1 MPEELRGKLAAA
13 ASRSGRSLNAELVSR
28 LEHSLQ
34 RSPLRSAAD
43 TAAAVLINGG
53 RARMLR
59 TRYRVVVGAVVIPA
73 ALLAALLIAFAGG
86 SGSNQAGAAPFSKAG
101 SDPDSVVNTPGLGP
115 NTFDAYMAAERAYPA
130 TALPPAII
138 DRAAATFEAIAKKGD
153 PKADGRQWKFY
164 GPRVNATQPGV
175 TAFSGATNNT
185 ASRTTALVVDPNCGV
200 KKGCRVWAGVS
211 GGGIWRT
218 ENALASNPEWKQMN
232 PEGLDQN
239 SVGTLTLDPSDK
251 KGNTLY
257 LGTGE
262 PNRCSSGCEAG
273 VGVYKT
279 TDGGEQWK
287 KLADACVS
295 NATYSCVN
303 PGKDAFLGRGIRS
316 IVIDP
321 NNKNHIFVGSAQA
334 VRGLSHVIG
343 NGGTTRLAPGANE
356 PGLYESTDG
365 GATFTEV
372 WNGNKPDPGPQSF
385 GINDVKLD
393 PLDPSVV
400 YVSAFDA
407 GLWRRDHGAAST
419 AFSQVFKPQFV
430 PPQCTVPVPPAP
442 PTGCGLNGVDRTM
455 FDVTVKNGHTRIYLT
470 EGTQPAVN
478 SVVFPTD
485 SNFWRTDM
493 GDQSAATL
501 LASQTITG
509 GACSSPDPATHTFPA
524 TYTGWQCLTSQST
537 GNPYF
542 ATDDFCTQQCWYD
555 QRVYTPEGMPDT
567 VYVIGSN
574 LYGEQ
579 PCDTNG
585 VGCGNGR
592 SNGREVIYSTT
603 AGDPDGAATGA
614 ANMRTFTDLS
624 YDATI
629 NHPPWCAFAPYFDN
643 GCVNAP
649 NGIHPD
655 QHVIAINPSNPTQIF
670 EGSDGG
676 MIRTSGDFADI
687 SSQCDSPFRNGGSP
701 LPTTS
706 GSYAACKRL
715 LSRVPTELGHI
726 DKKLSSTLQLINVAI
741 NPFNSR
747 EVMGGTQDNGTWSN
761 VNHADRNTFLQ
772 VIYGDGGNAVYDGTH
787 PGWRANEF
795 TSGFGDSN
803 FENGDPTKWVVATA
817 PVVNSG
823 EGPAFYWPQ
832 IGDPNPVPGAHP
844 IYSGAKHVW
853 RSWAFGAG
861 VAGHVPQD
869 TTPNIAGYE
878 ANCPE
883 FVVSGAQDGCGDYR
897 PLGGPYCDG
906 LDSTATIPSCL
917 NQPGDLTGSAYGS
930 DRSGG
935 SISWIARVSADH
947 GTLWAATSAGRIFVT
962 HHADRSDPS
971 TVDWLRI
978 DNSVSGNSPTRFPSG
993 ITVDPSNV
1001 HHAWISYSGYN
1012 AVTPATPG
1020 HVFSVTEN
1028 GVAGAG
1034 VFTNLSIEA
1043 GTSAFPTPGNNGD
1056 LPVSDI
1062 VRDDAT
1068 HTLYASTDFGVL
1080 RGDNDGAS
1088 WHVTAGMPR
1097 YEVMH
1102 LEIQPSSREPTCM
1115 GGGPCDRVL
1124 YAATHSQG
1132 FWQMQLGPA
1141 H

>member
-1 MPEELRGKLAAA
+1 MLGK
-13 ASRSGRSLNAELVSR
+13 RSKMV
-28 LEHSLQ
+28 
-34 RSPLRSAAD
+34 
-43 TAAAVLINGG
+43 I
-53 RARMLR
+53 
-59 TRYRVVVGAVVIPA
+59 GAVVIPA
-73 ALLAALLIAFAGG
+73 ALLIALLLAF
-86 SGSNQAGAAPFSKAG
+86 SGSSRTDQAGAAAAMEKAAGGDADSKA
-101 SDPDSVVNTPGLGP
+101 DTPGLGP
-115 NTFDAYMAAERAYPA
+115 NSFDLYQAAERAYPA
-130 TALPPAII
+130 NVLPASIAN
-138 DRAAATFEAIAKKGD
+138 RAATTFEAIAKQGD
-153 PKADGRQWKFY
+153 PKADGRQWKLY
-164 GPRVNATQPGV
+164 GPKQDATQPGV
-175 TAFSGATNNT
+175 TAFSGATNST
-185 ASRTTALVVDPNCGV
+185 ASRITALVVDPSCGV
-200 KKGCRVWAGVS
+200 NNSCRVWAGAS

-218 ENALASNPEWKQMN
+218 NNALAPNPDWTQLN

-239 SVGTLTLDPSDK
+239 SVGTLILDPTDK

-273 VGVYKT
+273 VGVYKS
-279 TDGGEQWK
+279 TDGGNHWT
-287 KLADACVS
+287 KLDDACAN
-295 NATYSCVN
+295 NATYTCVN
-303 PGKDAFLGRGIRS
+303 PGVDAFLGRGISS

-321 NNKNHIFVGSAQA
+321 SNRNHIFVGSAQA

-343 NGGTTRLAPGANE
+343 NGGTTRVEPGSNE

-372 WNGNKPDPGPQSF
+372 WNGAKPDAGPQSF
-385 GINDVKLD
+385 GINKVALD

-400 YVSAFDA
+400 YASAFDA
-407 GLWRRDHGAAST
+407 GLWRRDHGAAAT
-419 AFSQVFKPQFV
+419 AFSQLFKPQFV

-455 FDVTVKNGHTRIYLT
+455 FALTVKNNHTRIYLT

-478 SVVFPTD
+478 SVTFPTD
-485 SNFWRTDM
+485 SNFWRTDL
-493 GDQSAATL
+493 GDQSSATL
-501 LASQTITG
+501 LASQ
-509 GACSSPDPATHTFPA
+509 GACVAPDPATHTFPA
-524 TYTGWQCLTSQST
+524 NYTGWQCLTSQTT

-555 QRVYTPEGMPDT
+555 QDVYTPQGMPDT

-579 PCDTNG
+579 PCNTNG

-592 SNGREVIYSTT
+592 SNGREVIYSNT
-603 AGDPDGAATGA
+603 AGDPDGAATGS
-614 ANMRTFTDLS
+614 ANLRTFTDLS

-629 NHPPWCAFAPYFDN
+629 NHPPWCAYAPYFDN

-655 QHVIAINPSNPTQIF
+655 QHAIAINPSNPTQIF

-676 MIRTSGDFADI
+676 LIRTSGDFADI
-687 SSQCDSPFRNGGSP
+687 SSQCDEPHRNGGGP

-715 LSRVPTELGHI
+715 LSRAPTLLNHI
-726 DKKLSSTLQLINVAI
+726 DKKLSSTLQFINVAI
-741 NPFNSR
+741 NPSNSR

-761 VNHADRNTFLQ
+761 PNNANRNTFLQ
-772 VIYGDGGNAVYDGTH
+772 IIYGDGGNAVYDGTN
-787 PGWRANEF
+787 PTWRANEF

-803 FENGDPTKWVVATA
+803 FENGDPTKWVIATA
-817 PVVNSG
+817 PIVNSG

-832 IGDPNPVPGAHP
+832 VGDPNPLPGTHP

-869 TTPNIAGYE
+869 TSPDITGYE

-883 FVVSGAQDGCGDYR
+883 FVTGGDQVGCGDYR
-897 PLGGPYCDG
+897 PLGGPYCDAIVPAPPAP
-906 LDSTATIPSCL
+906 DPIPSCI
-917 NQPGDLTGSAYGS
+917 NQPGDLTGTVYGPVG

-935 SISWIARVSADH
+935 SISWIARDSADH
-947 GTLWAATSAGRIFVT
+947 GTIWAATSAGRIFVT
-962 HHADRSDPS
+962 HNADASDPANV
-971 TVDWLRI
+971 TWLRI
-978 DNSVSGNSPTRFPSG
+978 DNSASGASPTRFPSG
-993 ITVDPSNV
+993 ITVDPNNV
-1001 HHAWISYSGYN
+1001 NHAWISYSGYN
-1012 AVTPATPG
+1012 AVTPTIPG
-1020 HVFSVTEN
+1020 HVFSVTN
-1028 GVAGAG
+1028 TGATGAG
-1034 VFTNLSIEA
+1034 VFTNLDVES
-1043 GTSAFPTPGNNGD
+1043 GSSAFPTPNSDGD

-1102 LEIQPSSREPTCM
+1102 LEIQPSSRVPTCT
-1115 GGGPCDRVL
+1115 GGGSCKRVL

-1132 FWQMQLGPA
+1132 IWKMNLGPA